1 MLKKILAI
9 SGKPGLYKLL
19 SQGNNMLIVESLID
33 GRRMPSYN
41 RDKVVSLGEI
51 AIYTNDG
58 GEKPLG
64 EVLEAVK
71 TRENGNSASIDPKS
85 NEAELRG
92 YMAQVLPEYD
102 EERVRACDISKMLTW
117 YNLLVKS
124 GNTEFVEA
132 SAEDA
137 EANGDKA

>member
-9 SGKPGLYKLL
+9 SGKSGLFKLV

-71 TRENGNSASIDPKS
+71 AKENGGEASIDPKS
-85 NEAELRG
+85 GETELRA
-92 YMAQVLPEYD
+92 YMATVLPEYD
-102 EERVRACDISKMLTW
+102 EERVRACDISKLLTW
-117 YNLLVKS
+117 YNMLVKS

-132 SAEDA
+132 KAEDA
-137 EANGDKA
+137 AKEA